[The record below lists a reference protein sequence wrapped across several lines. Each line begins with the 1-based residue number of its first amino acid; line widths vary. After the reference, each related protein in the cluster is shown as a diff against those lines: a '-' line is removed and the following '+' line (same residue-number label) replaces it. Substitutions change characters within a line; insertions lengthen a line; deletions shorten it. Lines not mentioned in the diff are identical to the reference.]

1 MGLVASQERRQ
12 VGIADD
18 HGVLKRAFC
27 ELRKRRMYMRYMA
40 LALVMFFVIGSCAG
54 LSMAD
59 DGDVLLEMLV
69 KKGVITEDEAK
80 AVRESKKPVKDALT
94 DLLKQK
100 GVITSVEAAVVKA
113 STPTP
118 PAEPK
123 KDEGPFYW
131 KSGEAEAKLSG
142 WAQVWYT
149 ATEDIEDVVVDTPDT
164 FAIRRAR
171 ITLAGTLTPWNEFSI
186 QYDLRANA
194 LQDARFTF
202 KDMPFLKET
211 FLAPLCISAGQ
222 YKIPLS
228 YVHINGGGTS
238 ADFIRDPYIN
248 DAANYNGGNA
258 SWLTIANRDMG
269 VMLHGKSFEKKNLE
283 WNLGIFNGNGINAND
298 TNDQKD
304 LLISTVVWPWK
315 GDDTALAGLGFGG
328 GMMVGHAERTR
339 NTLYANSAAPAAN
352 ATMLGQDRERYAATI
367 LYSYK
372 DFFARAEWFY
382 QSYERFEWNAG
393 NVREDRVPV
402 ITTNW
407 YAEAGYKFIP
417 ELQGV
422 LRYQQYSPSQVIEDD
437 DVDCLSVGLN
447 WFVNKY
453 SKLMFN
459 YNMINEQGDEA
470 NNDEFLIQLEVK
482 F

>member
-1 MGLVASQERRQ
+1 
-12 VGIADD
+12 
-18 HGVLKRAFC
+18 
-27 ELRKRRMYMRYMA
+27 MRYMA

-228 YVHINGGGTS
+228 YVHINGGG
-238 ADFIRDPYIN
+238 
-248 DAANYNGGNA
+248 
-258 SWLTIANRDMG
+258 
-269 VMLHGKSFEKKNLE
+269 LH
-283 WNLGIFNGNGINAND
+283 
-298 TNDQKD
+298 
-304 LLISTVVWPWK
+304 P
-315 GDDTALAGLGFGG
+315 
-328 GMMVGHAERTR
+328 R
-339 NTLYANSAAPAAN
+339 
-352 ATMLGQDRERYAATI
+352 
-367 LYSYK
+367 
-372 DFFARAEWFY
+372 
-382 QSYERFEWNAG
+382 
-393 NVREDRVPV
+393 PV
-402 ITTNW
+402 HHRRR
-407 YAEAGYKFIP
+407 
-417 ELQGV
+417 ELQRRQRELAHHRQPRHGSHAARQV
-422 LRYQQYSPSQVIEDD
+422 LREEES
-437 DVDCLSVGLN
+437 
-447 WFVNKY
+447 
-453 SKLMFN
+453 
-459 YNMINEQGDEA
+459 
-470 NNDEFLIQLEVK
+470 
-482 F
+482 